1 MEEYTVR
8 LEILKEEREQKA
20 SALSQVQLKAA
31 QVKQQ
36 DSFTLENIKRV
47 REEAEKLLL
56 EKEELTAGEAAAARL
71 LRKTGGN

>member
-8 LEILKEEREQKA
+8 LEILKEER
-20 SALSQVQLKAA
+20 SRRSVLSGAAKAA
-31 QVKQQ
+31 QAKQQ

-71 LRKTGGN
+71 RKTGGN